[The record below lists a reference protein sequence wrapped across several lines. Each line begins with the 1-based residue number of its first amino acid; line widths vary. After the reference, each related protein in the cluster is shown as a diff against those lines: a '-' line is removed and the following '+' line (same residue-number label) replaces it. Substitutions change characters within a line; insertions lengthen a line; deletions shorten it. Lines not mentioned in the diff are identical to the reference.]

1 MKNQSGRYREQLEI
15 YDLNTALDVDITIT
29 GYPAGIRVWMND
41 SDIQNLTANNN
52 YRDVTEQMA
61 LVSSAIRKKVSNI
74 AGLYDIEITNER
86 FGVSKGMMYILYYGV
101 CCRNRNLKED

>member
-29 GYPAGIRVWMND
+29 GYTAGIRVWMND

-52 YRDVTEQMA
+52 YRDVTKRMA

-74 AGLYDIEITNER
+74 AGLYDIEITNEC

-101 CCRNRNLKED
+101 SPKSKS